1 MARNTG
7 GLAPNPR
14 PPALGKLPL
23 PPALEK
29 KVQTFRQSLA
39 AIMGEPSP
47 KPLLAFDS
55 FIAKQLERNRRV
67 EPAKLQELLTD
78 SLESW
83 RNEPREEFYGLT
95 TEQLRESLLKLEDL
109 SFREGVRLA
118 MEDEKVVQSMY
129 VLLTS
134 GNADYRKGAIFTLE
148 EVAKK
153 DVEAVNF
160 DLFRRFVLEPESKE
174 EGIALIENAT
184 EFGRILAHM
193 LTERATNK
201 VAKRLMERIPRT
213 ENDGSIRVVLKAY
226 THLSRVNPDLVE
238 MSFVAKELR
247 SANDLNRETAARIVQ
262 NMCKARPAMVD
273 GKHLDAMA
281 HDLTWAVRQVAAHAL
296 ANLAE
301 TDPKKAQDL
310 VKKLGKEKDE
320 GARKV
325 AAMVG
330 EMTAKAR

>member
-1 MARNTG
+1 MARDLG
-7 GLAPNPR
+7 PIPPNPR
-14 PPALGKLPL
+14 PPATKMPL

-39 AIMGEPSP
+39 AIMGEPNP

-67 EPAKLQELLTD
+67 EPAKLQELVSD
-78 SLESW
+78 SLEAW

-109 SFREGVRLA
+109 SFRDGVRLA
-118 MEDEKVVQSMY
+118 MDDTRVVQSMY

-134 GNADYRKGAIFTLE
+134 GNPDYRKGAIFTLE

-153 DVEAVNF
+153 DVEAINF
-160 DLFRRFVLEPESKE
+160 DLFRRFVLEPASKE

-184 EFGRILAHM
+184 EFGRILARM
-193 LTERATNK
+193 LQERSTNK

-226 THLSRVNPDLVE
+226 THLSRVNPDLVD
-238 MSFVAKELR
+238 MTFVAKELR

-273 GKHLDAMA
+273 AKLLDTMA
-281 HDLTWAVRQVAAHAL
+281 HDVTWAVRQVCAHAL
-296 ANLAE
+296 TNLAE
-301 TDPKKAQDL
+301 SDPKRASDL
-310 VKKLGKEKDE
+310 VKRLTKDKDE
-320 GARKV
+320 GAQKV
-325 AAMVG
+325 AALAEGAV
-330 EMTAKAR
+330 AKR